1 MSDPITVDL
10 SDTQTHL
17 RLDRPALAGIVRRV
31 LADAG
36 ITRAAISLA
45 VVDDARIHEVNRRH
59 LGHDWATDVIT
70 FRLSDPGAAELEAE
84 LIVSAEMAAATA
96 RDAGTDPHAELA
108 LYVVHGLLH
117 LCGYDDRSA
126 DSARVMRQAESDAL
140 ARLGLPNTFGTVG
153 PAEEEPRCPA

>member
-1 MSDPITVDL
+1 MSNPITVDL

-126 DSARVMRQAESDAL
+126 DSRIEQIAPTERDRPHPRRDGPTVQA
-140 ARLGLPNTFGTVG
+140 
-153 PAEEEPRCPA
+153 